1 MDWMQQVRDFYWIT
15 ESEAMQIVT
24 EEPRDQTIFIE
35 FTQHIFCSSLM
46 LPWLSWIGIG
56 VRQTVYIHISK
67 VNMCTKNSQLAISSV
82 IKA

>member
-24 EEPRDQTIFIE
+24 EQPRDQTIFIE

-56 VRQTVYIHISK
+56 S
-67 VNMCTKNSQLAISSV
+67 
-82 IKA
+82 